1 MHQSFLKRLTMI
13 FVLLLALPLVAW
25 RCQHAQT
32 ASGSKE
38 TNVVIDP
45 DSAEAKIAG
54 LVARITALESRLSF
68 LDRVQVQ
75 GLQALKLS
83 QTERQA
89 VVDLVS
95 KQIKRF
101 GFASGWP
108 ENELT
113 ISSGSITASQT
124 YHIVDTESNSSSDNL
139 DSIGVL
145 GGALID
151 GEVILLK
158 NVSSARTVNIRD
170 ASVSSGNINT
180 RSNAD
185 IVLSSPTGNSAML
198 MYSKP
203 FGSWI
208 ELFRN

>member
-1 MHQSFLKRLTMI
+1 M
-13 FVLLLALPLVAW
+13 
-25 RCQHAQT
+25 
-32 ASGSKE
+32 
-38 TNVVIDP
+38 VIDP

-113 ISSGSITASQT
+113 ISSGSLTASQT